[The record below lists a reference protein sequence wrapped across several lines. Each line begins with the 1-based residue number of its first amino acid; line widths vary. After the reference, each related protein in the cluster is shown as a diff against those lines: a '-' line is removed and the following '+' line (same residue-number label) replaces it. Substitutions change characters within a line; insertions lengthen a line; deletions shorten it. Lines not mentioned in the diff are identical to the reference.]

1 MNLKNK
7 LQKHDWI
14 ISLLFAM
21 VTVIGIASLLIL
33 FFGMI

>member
-21 VTVIGIASLLIL
+21 ATVVVMAGVTIL
-33 FFGMI
+33 FFGFI